1 MATTDSKL
9 RIEFLKQKERDFR
22 AARVAEQVKLAKRQH
37 RETVK
42 LEALLG
48 SAVHKAGALSPEFKL
63 MIAQTALV
71 NVTDDKARRFL
82 TEKGWL

>member
-1 MATTDSKL
+1 MNKD
-9 RIEFLKQKERDFR
+9 RIEFLRAKERDIR
-22 AARVAEQVKLAKRQH
+22 AALAAEQLKLAKRQH

-42 LEALLG
+42 LETLLG